1 MGEKIVP
8 LEMNLVRYSN
18 PVSVKER
25 EEKLTRKKL
34 DGNDGLISNE
44 KIKECDEIL
53 NCILPPRE
61 WEENGKLWRQ
71 KVSNQPATRM
81 DVIKLT
87 EMLDMNLQ
95 HLQARETGICPIRRA
110 LYSQCFD
117 ELIRQVTIN
126 CAERGL
132 LLLKVRDELKM
143 TMDAYQSLYE
153 SSIAFGIRKSLS
165 AEHNKSDMQDRL
177 TELEAEKQKIKDD
190 LATAIAKYE
199 MNQRQGTEQRIA
211 EQQRYNEEINF
222 LKRSNQQLKA
232 QLEGI
237 IAPKK

>member
-1 MGEKIVP
+1 
-8 LEMNLVRYSN
+8 
-18 PVSVKER
+18 
-25 EEKLTRKKL
+25 
-34 DGNDGLISNE
+34 
-44 KIKECDEIL
+44 
-53 NCILPPRE
+53 
-61 WEENGKLWRQ
+61 
-71 KVSNQPATRM
+71 M

-87 EMLDMNLQ
+87 EMLDMSLQ

-117 ELIRQVTIN
+117 EIIRQVEIILINMPHLNLNIFINFQVTIN

-143 TMDAYQSLYE
+143 TMDAYRSLYE

-165 AEHNKSDMQDRL
+165 AEHNKLDMQDRL
-177 TELEAEKQKIKDD
+177 TELEVEKQKIKDD

-199 MNQRQGTEQRIA
+199 MAQRQGTEQRIA
-211 EQQRYNEEINF
+211 EQQRHNEEINF

>member
-18 PVSVKER
+18 PVAVTER
-25 EEKLTRKKL
+25 EEKSKNKKL
-34 DGNDGLISNE
+34 DENDGLISNE

-61 WEENGKLWRQ
+61 WEENGKQWRQ

-87 EMLDMNLQ
+87 EMLDMSLQ

-117 ELIRQVTIN
+117 EIIRQVTIN

-143 TMDAYQSLYE
+143 TMDAYRSLYE

-165 AEHNKSDMQDRL
+165 AEHNKLDMQDRL
-177 TELEAEKQKIKDD
+177 TELEVEKQKIKDD

-199 MNQRQGTEQRIA
+199 MAQRQGTEQRIA
-211 EQQRYNEEINF
+211 EQQRHNEEINF

>member
-1 MGEKIVP
+1 MP
-8 LEMNLVRYSN
+8 
-18 PVSVKER
+18 
-25 EEKLTRKKL
+25 
-34 DGNDGLISNE
+34 NE

-61 WEENGKLWRQ
+61 WEENGKRWRQ

-87 EMLDMNLQ
+87 EMLDMSLQ

-117 ELIRQVTIN
+117 EIIRQVSFVSNTIAFCLKCNTYILYNSLNFQVTIN

-143 TMDAYQSLYE
+143 TMDAYRSLYE

-165 AEHNKSDMQDRL
+165 AEHNKLDMQERL

-199 MNQRQGTEQRIA
+199 MAQRQGTEQRIA
-211 EQQRYNEEINF
+211 EQQRHNEEINF

>member
-1 MGEKIVP
+1 M
-8 LEMNLVRYSN
+8 S
-18 PVSVKER
+18 
-25 EEKLTRKKL
+25 
-34 DGNDGLISNE
+34 
-44 KIKECDEIL
+44 
-53 NCILPPRE
+53 
-61 WEENGKLWRQ
+61 
-71 KVSNQPATRM
+71 
-81 DVIKLT
+81 
-87 EMLDMNLQ
+87 LQ
-95 HLQARETGICPIRRA
+95 QLQARETGICPIRRA

-117 ELIRQVTIN
+117 EIIRQVEFVFTKTKLNMTMHIIDFQVTIN

-143 TMDAYQSLYE
+143 TMDAYRSLYE

-165 AEHNKSDMQDRL
+165 AEHNKLDMQERL

-190 LATAIAKYE
+190 LATAVAKYE
-199 MNQRQGTEQRIA
+199 MAQRQGTEQRMA
-211 EQQRYNEEINF
+211 EQQRHNEEINF